1 MKKIYL
7 QPNVEVLNVNLR
19 NTILD
24 GSLQKFEEEADAGG
38 WVKQEEQWDIWGK
51 MQEEEEDEA
60 YYEDEYAE
68 YPY

>member
-1 MKKIYL
+1 MKKIYIAPSVL
-7 QPNVEVLNVNLR
+7 STNVELSRICVTSVAKQ
-19 NTILD
+19 TEGGD
-24 GSLQKFEEEADAGG
+24 GTQLKKEEY
-38 WVKQEEQWDIWGK
+38 QWDIWGK